1 MANDIEM
8 TLDDAKRFLQDTTDF
23 LHFDQALAIVKDKDP
38 TFLASIGLADQ
49 SDINEAKDTRATTFY
64 NLAKRAEDY
73 EGMYAVADY
82 LDSDAKRLEAD
93 EVYREYA
100 QANNITISDDESIA
114 MNIRSLTRDAKET
127 TFDEIKEDPKIKP
140 ILDQLDVADDDKDFS
155 VVSENERR
163 DYLNAFFEAAKND
176 VIIARSADKD
186 YLFKKQEDKK
196 QDFIETLKRQ
206 FEGKLLISV
215 GASNEANVDESLL
228 KMKNAKKRVAAF
240 EKYKAGILDRISTAA
255 SNGERIQ
262 VNKGQLINGIIDT
275 QQGME
280 DRVSLLE
287 RNGFTKSAQAMKKQ
301 TTGFVAKMKSLFGK
315 AYEMRH
321 AVADSMK
328 NNKYKYMALAGASI
342 TVSLLTPHVSA
353 TKASVIAAGYAVFLG
368 TGAYVW
374 PLIEK
379 REALLRDAKKHNNE
393 EKLAQLKALNLWKK
407 DGRKAILA
415 AMSQEEK
422 TRYKKRAALNAG
434 IGAVGGLLIGAASFV
449 GQEAGAAALV
459 TSRLARVG
467 GNLGLQAKF
476 TYEDHKEAKKLQT
489 EESKKKSLMSKIALG
504 ISAAVALVSEA
515 IDLGSHGRSDDTNTE
530 QLANQ
535 PTGEGQVTDG
545 QTTEGQ
551 TTEGQTTEQTTE
563 QEHQPTA
570 EEAAAQAA
578 AEAAQKFH
586 DEYNVP
592 TEYSPDLGVTRSE
605 WNFLQRTIN
614 GVYATTAGAEH
625 FGTEVANS
633 ETAFD
638 SALRN
643 VATYMHEHPEVGDG
657 KTPVKVLE
665 EVLRRHVLS
674 VEAHSDGDSHL
685 VATFE
690 GGWHY
695 GNSAFDRDMNAWFKI
710 ICNGYATD
718 VPQGADLHEPLANLQ
733 KDLAEAARSGNGNR
747 VIGWTCDQ
755 TAFVRGAVRQVTK
768 TVEEQQPAPEQVVV
782 NDEIVN
788 QDVANQQVVNDEQV
802 NQDEAKQYE
811 WSIEEGATSRGQN
824 VHPND
829 IKPGTGNH
837 VKEAPVQWSKKGPM
851 EY

>member
-38 TFLASIGLADQ
+38 TFLASIGLVDTSA
-49 SDINEAKDTRATTFY
+49 INEAKDTRATTFY
-64 NLAKRAEDY
+64 NLAKRTENF

-127 TFDEIKEDPKIKP
+127 TFDEIKEDPQIKP

-215 GASNEANVDESLL
+215 GASNDANVSESLF
-228 KMKNAKKRVAAF
+228 KMKNSKKRVAAF
-240 EKYKAGILDRISTAA
+240 AKYKAGILDRISTAA
-255 SNGERIQ
+255 NNGERIQ

-301 TTGFVAKMKSLFGK
+301 TTNFVAKMKGLFK
-315 AYEMRH
+315 EAYEMRH
-321 AVADSMK
+321 AVADSIK
-328 NNKYKYMALAGASI
+328 NDRYKYLALAGTAI
-342 TVSLLTPHVSA
+342 TVSLFTPHVSA
-353 TKASVIAAGYAVFLG
+353 AYASGIAVGYAAFLG

-374 PLIEK
+374 PLIAK
-379 REALLRDAKKHNNE
+379 REELMRNAKRRNDE

-407 DGRKAILA
+407 DGRKTILA
-415 AMSQEEK
+415 SMSQEEK

-434 IGAVGGLLIGAASFV
+434 IGALGGVLIGAASFV
-449 GQEAGAAALV
+449 GQEAGAAAMV
-459 TSRLARVG
+459 TSGLMRVG
-467 GNLGLQAKF
+467 GNLGLQGKF
-476 TYEDHKEAKKLQT
+476 MFEDHIAAKKLQT
-489 EESKKKSLMSKIALG
+489 EEARKKARWSKIAFAASLLVA
-504 ISAAVALVSEA
+504 SASEA
-515 IDLGSHGRSDDTNTE
+515 WAFGGHDSNTGTNTE
-530 QLANQ
+530 NLTDQ
-535 PTGEGQVTDG
+535 PTAEGQTTEG

-570 EEAAAQAA
+570 EELAAAAT
-578 AEAAQKFH
+578 QKYYEEYH
-586 DEYNVP
+586 VPMSYDEVKD
-592 TEYSPDLGVTRSE
+592 ELSPKE
-605 WNFLQRTIN
+605 WKFVQDNIG
-614 GVYATTAGAEH
+614 GVYATTKGAEH
-625 FGTEVANS
+625 FGTDLANS
-633 ETAFD
+633 EAMYD

-643 VATYMHEHPEVGDG
+643 VATYMHEHPDVGDG
-657 KTPVKVLE
+657 KTPLQMLHNI
-665 EVLRRHVLS
+665 LRRHALS
-674 VEAHSDGDSHL
+674 VATHSDGDGHE
-685 VATFE
+685 VAVFS
-690 GGWHY
+690 GAWHY
-695 GNSAFDRDMNAWFKI
+695 GNSNFDQPMNAWFKI
-710 ICNGYATD
+710 ICNGYSNEAPEGTD
-718 VPQGADLHEPLANLQ
+718 LNAPFVDLRR
-733 KDLAEAARSGNGNR
+733 DLAEASLHGNGNR

-768 TVEEQQPAPEQVVV
+768 TVEEQQPAAEQVVV

-802 NQDEAKQYE
+802 NQDEPKKYE

>member
-38 TFLASIGLADQ
+38 TFLASIGLVDTSA
-49 SDINEAKDTRATTFY
+49 INEAKDTRATTFY
-64 NLAKRAEDY
+64 NLAKRTENF

-127 TFDEIKEDPKIKP
+127 TFDEIKEDPQIKP

-215 GASNEANVDESLL
+215 GASNEANIDESLF
-228 KMKNAKKRVAAF
+228 KIKNAKKKTAAF
-240 EKYKAGILDRISTAA
+240 AKYKAGILDRIAKA
-255 SNGERIQ
+255 VSNGERVQ

-287 RNGFTKSAQAMKKQ
+287 RNGYTKSAQAMKKQ
-301 TTGFVAKMKSLFGK
+301 TTSFVANMKAMFGE
-315 AYEMRH
+315 AYKNRH
-321 AVADSMK
+321 AIAEGMK
-328 NNKYKYMALAGASI
+328 NDKYKYLALAGASL
-342 TVSLLTPHVSA
+342 TVSIFTPHVSA
-353 TKASVIAAGYAVFLG
+353 TKASFIAAGYAAFLG

-374 PLIEK
+374 PLIAK
-379 REALLRDAKKHNNE
+379 REQLMRDAKKHNNE
-393 EKLAQLKALNLWKK
+393 EKLAELKALNLWKN

-415 AMSQEEK
+415 SMSKEEK
-422 TRYKKRAALNAG
+422 TRYHKRAALNAG

-459 TSRLARVG
+459 TSRLARIG
-467 GNLGLQAKF
+467 GNLGLQTKF
-476 TYEDHKEAKKLQT
+476 AIEDHKEAKKLQT
-489 EESKKKSLMSKIALG
+489 EESKKKSLMSKFSLAV
-504 ISAAVALVSEA
+504 STAVAVISEA
-515 IDLGSHGRSDDTNTE
+515 IGLGSHGRSGDTNTE
-530 QLANQ
+530 QLADQ
-535 PTGEGQVTDG
+535 SATE
-545 QTTEGQ
+545 QTTAE
-551 TTEGQTTEQTTE
+551 QTTEQTSEQPAPT

-578 AEAAQKFH
+578 AAAAQKFH
-586 DEYNVP
+586 DEYQVP

-605 WNFLQRTIN
+605 WNFMQRTIG

-633 ETAFD
+633 QEAFD
-638 SALRN
+638 AALRN
-643 VATYMHEHPEVGDG
+643 VATYMHEHPEVGNG
-657 KTPVKVLE
+657 ESPVKVLHD
-665 EVLRRHVLS
+665 VLRRHVLS
-674 VEAHSDGDSHL
+674 VEAHPDEDGHL
-685 VATFE
+685 VAKFE

-695 GNSAFDRDMNAWFKI
+695 GNSALDKDMNAWFKI

-755 TAFVRGAVRQVTK
+755 TAYIRGAVRQVTK
-768 TVEEQQPAPEQVVV
+768 TVEEQQSVEEA
-782 NDEIVN
+782 
-788 QDVANQQVVNDEQV
+788 QQVVNDEQV
-802 NQDEAKQYE
+802 NQDEANQQVVNDEHVNKDEPKEYE

-837 VKEAPVQWSKKGPM
+837 VKEAPVQWTKKGPM